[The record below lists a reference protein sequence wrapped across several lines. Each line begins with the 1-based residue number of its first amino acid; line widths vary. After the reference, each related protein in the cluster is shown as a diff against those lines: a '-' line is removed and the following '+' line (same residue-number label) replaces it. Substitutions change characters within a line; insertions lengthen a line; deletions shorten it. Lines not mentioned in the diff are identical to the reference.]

1 MGTVTGL
8 SPFTVYS
15 CKIFAVTV
23 ANGPMSDPPV
33 VVTTAEAGKGVS

>member
-8 SPFTVYS
+8 SAFTDYS
-15 CKIFAVTV
+15 CTIFAITV

-33 VVTTAEAGKGVS
+33 VVTTAEARKGVS